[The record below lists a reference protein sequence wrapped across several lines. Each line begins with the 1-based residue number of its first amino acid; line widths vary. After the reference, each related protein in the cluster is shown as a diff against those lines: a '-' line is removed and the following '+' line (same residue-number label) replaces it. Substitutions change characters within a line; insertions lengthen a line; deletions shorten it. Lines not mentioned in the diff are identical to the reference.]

1 MQLFLSYPSA
11 ERPLAERLLL
21 ALEAEGHQVFM
32 DRHDL
37 PAGQSFHQPLREAIE
52 AADAMVVLV
61 TPAAVAP
68 GSYVL
73 AELEIARQHWRR
85 PSGRVLPVL
94 VQPTPIASLPPWLSA
109 VTVLQPRGEPVAETV
124 AAVARMRAGAT
135 GGRGWRIA
143 VSAAVALVLGVGGW
157 QLAERR
163 AAEARQAEVAALQA
177 QAAQLLPLCV
187 DGQHAA
193 TLQQLGALAAS
204 AAQSAAA
211 SALQAA
217 QQDCALR
224 WLREMRAT
232 RGGPTPRSFAEQV
245 AVVQPVLLQALATA
259 QGQRAADLRAHLGWA
274 AFLLAREGAAG
285 GDPSALWQQALQDE
299 PGNVYAHAMWG
310 RALLPARLAEA
321 QAHFEQALA
330 AKRER
335 AFVRTLQF
343 GGALGAGADAAAYAL
358 QVADSMQRSGEVLA
372 PELRLRLWNHAF
384 GMRLLQPDDRAVLL
398 AALPGPAL
406 LALFDALYPTA
417 PGTGQDEI
425 WQFDRA
431 LLQAQAGDRDGARDA
446 LQALAEDLVA
456 AGQDGR
462 LLAET
467 EQALKTLNATSGAAR

>member
-124 AAVARMRAGAT
+124 AAVARLRAGAT

-245 AVVQPVLLQALATA
+245 AVVQPVLLQALASA

-321 QAHFEQALA
+321 QHALRAGTGRQAASAASCARCSSAAHSAPA
-330 AKRER
+330 PTPRPMR
-335 AFVRTLQF
+335 CRWPTRCS
-343 GGALGAGADAAAYAL
+343 AAARCWRPSCDCACGTTPS
-358 QVADSMQRSGEVLA
+358 ACGCCS
-372 PELRLRLWNHAF
+372 PT
-384 GMRLLQPDDRAVLL
+384 
-398 AALPGPAL
+398 
-406 LALFDALYPTA
+406 TA
-417 PGTGQDEI
+417 PCCWQRCRGRRCWRCSMRCTPRPRAPTKRSCGSSTARCCRPRPATATAHATPCRRWPRTWSKPARTGAC
-425 WQFDRA
+425 WPRPS
-431 LLQAQAGDRDGARDA
+431 RR
-446 LQALAEDLVA
+446 
-456 AGQDGR
+456 
-462 LLAET
+462 
-467 EQALKTLNATSGAAR
+467 

>member
-32 DRHDL
+32 DRQDL

-124 AAVARMRAGAT
+124 AAVARLRAGTT

-163 AAEARQAEVAALQA
+163 AAEARAAEAAALQA
-177 QAAQLLPLCV
+177 QATQLLPLCV

-193 TLQQLGALAAS
+193 TLQQLGTLAAS
-204 AAQSAAA
+204 AAQSELQTAAA
-211 SALQAA
+211 PALQAA
-217 QQDCALR
+217 HQDCALR

-232 RGGPTPRSFAEQV
+232 RGGPAPRSFAEQV
-245 AVVQPVLLQALATA
+245 AVVQPVLLQALAGA
-259 QGQRAADLRAHLGWA
+259 RGQRAADLRAHLGWA

-321 QAHFEQALA
+321 QQHFEQALA
-330 AKRER
+330 TGRER
-335 AFVRTLQF
+335 AFVRTLQL

-358 QVADSMQRSGEVLA
+358 QVADAMQRGGEALA
-372 PELRLRLWNHAF
+372 PEQRLRLWNHAF

-417 PGTGQDEI
+417 PGNDQEAL
-425 WQFDRA
+425 WAFDRA
-431 LLQAQAGDRDGARDA
+431 LLQAQAGDRDGAREA
-446 LQALAEDLVA
+446 LQALAENLIA

-462 LLAET
+462 LLGET
-467 EQALKTLNATSGAAR
+467 EQALKTLNAVR

>member
-1 MQLFLSYPSA
+1 
-11 ERPLAERLLL
+11 
-21 ALEAEGHQVFM
+21 
-32 DRHDL
+32 
-37 PAGQSFHQPLREAIE
+37 
-52 AADAMVVLV
+52 
-61 TPAAVAP
+61 
-68 GSYVL
+68 
-73 AELEIARQHWRR
+73 
-85 PSGRVLPVL
+85 
-94 VQPTPIASLPPWLSA
+94 
-109 VTVLQPRGEPVAETV
+109 
-124 AAVARMRAGAT
+124 
-135 GGRGWRIA
+135 
-143 VSAAVALVLGVGGW
+143 
-157 QLAERR
+157 
-163 AAEARQAEVAALQA
+163 
-177 QAAQLLPLCV
+177 
-187 DGQHAA
+187 
-193 TLQQLGALAAS
+193 
-204 AAQSAAA
+204 
-211 SALQAA
+211 
-217 QQDCALR
+217 
-224 WLREMRAT
+224 MRAT

-358 QVADSMQRSGEVLA
+358 QVADAMQRSGEVLA

-417 PGTGQDEI
+417 PGTGQDEL

-446 LQALAEDLVA
+446 LQALAEDLLA